1 MWFQWITGSAF
12 YVTAPEVTSGAVG
25 TTAFVY
31 RVSAQLYH
39 NLLFLLNYLSLYRI
53 GYIPCSMAQVSA
65 LRIALAGALALAVA
79 MGIGRFAFTP
89 ILPMMQEDAGLTVV
103 SGGYLASA
111 NYLGYLLG
119 SLIATRL
126 QLRDDVAV
134 LGSMLLIGMATLA
147 MGLVGNYALWLVL
160 RLVAGIANA
169 WIAIFAFSWCLDRL
183 AVLQRPVLNSLIF
196 TGVGFGTMLAGLICI
211 VLMRIDA
218 SSAQAWLTFGV
229 LALAITA
236 AVWTTYAG
244 GGTAHHA
251 APRPR
256 SRGVP
261 WSREA
266 VLLVFCFGAS
276 GFGYIIPATFL
287 PAMAREIV
295 RDPAIFGWAW
305 PLFGAAAMASTIF
318 AAALLRGYAPRRV
331 WMVCHLVMAFGVV
344 LPVLWSGLAAI
355 MVAALC
361 VGGTFMVITMLSI
374 QEARAV
380 AGAHVVPLTAAM
392 TASFALGQILGP
404 LAAGALL
411 GAGFSFA
418 SGLLVAGAV
427 LVVSAVALHTG
438 TRSA

>member
-1 MWFQWITGSAF
+1 
-12 YVTAPEVTSGAVG
+12 
-25 TTAFVY
+25 
-31 RVSAQLYH
+31 
-39 NLLFLLNYLSLYRI
+39 
-53 GYIPCSMAQVSA
+53 MAQASA

-89 ILPMMQEDAGLTVV
+89 ILPMMQEDAGLSVI

-134 LGSMLLIGMATLA
+134 LGSMVLIGIATLA
-147 MGLVGNYALWLVL
+147 MGFVDHYGVWLVL

-183 AVLQRPVLNSLIF
+183 AGLQRPLLNSLIF
-196 TGVGFGTMLAGLICI
+196 VGVGFGTMLAGLICI
-211 VLMRIDA
+211 VLMRVDA
-218 SSAQAWLTFGV
+218 TSAQAWMIFGT

-251 APRPR
+251 APRSR
-256 SRGVP
+256 ARGVP

-266 VLLVFCFGAS
+266 ALLVFCFGAS

-287 PAMAREIV
+287 PAMARGII

-305 PLFGAAAMASTIF
+305 PVFGFAAMVSTLF
-318 AAALLRGYAPRRV
+318 VAAALRGVAPRRV
-331 WMVCHLVMAFGVV
+331 WMACHLVMAFGVV
-344 LPVLWSGLAAI
+344 LPVFASGMAAI
-355 MVAALC
+355 VTAALC

-380 AGAHVVPLTAAM
+380 AGAQVVQLTAAM
-392 TASFALGQILGP
+392 TGAFALGQILGP
-404 LAAGALL
+404 VVASALL
-411 GAGFSFA
+411 GAGLGFSG
-418 SGLLVAGAV
+418 GLLAAGAV
-427 LVVSAVALHTG
+427 LVVSAALLWRASPRG
-438 TRSA
+438 MV

>member
-1 MWFQWITGSAF
+1 
-12 YVTAPEVTSGAVG
+12 
-25 TTAFVY
+25 
-31 RVSAQLYH
+31 
-39 NLLFLLNYLSLYRI
+39 
-53 GYIPCSMAQVSA
+53 MAQVSA

-89 ILPMMQEDAGLTVV
+89 ILPMMQEDAGLSVV

-119 SLIATRL
+119 SLVATRL

-147 MGLVGNYALWLVL
+147 MGLVGNYAVWLVL

-183 AVLQRPVLNSLIF
+183 AVLQRPMLNSLIF
-196 TGVGFGTMLAGLICI
+196 TGVGFGTLLAGLICI
-211 VLMRIDA
+211 VLMRVDA

-236 AVWTTYAG
+236 AVWTTFAG
-244 GGTAHHA
+244 GGTAHHGA
-251 APRPR
+251 ARPR
-256 SRGVP
+256 ARGVP

-287 PAMAREIV
+287 PAMARAIIH
-295 RDPAIFGWAW
+295 DPAVFGWAW
-305 PLFGAAAMASTIF
+305 PVFGLAAMASTLF
-318 AAALLRGYAPRRV
+318 VAAALRGVAPRRV
-331 WMVCHLVMAFGVV
+331 WMMCHLIMACGVV
-344 LPVLWSGLAAI
+344 LPVFASGMAAI
-355 MVAALC
+355 VTAALC

-380 AGAHVVPLTAAM
+380 AGAQVVQLTAAM
-392 TASFALGQILGP
+392 TGAFALGQILGP
-404 LAAGALL
+404 VVASVLLDAGLGFSGGLLAAGALL
-411 GAGFSFA
+411 
-418 SGLLVAGAV
+418 
-427 LVVSAVALHTG
+427 VVSAAMLWRASPRGVA
-438 TRSA
+438 